1 MAKFTRKR
9 APAKLGTLIDKLFEA
24 RERRLAET
32 RRLDALK
39 KIEDAAE
46 QRVLAALQQ
55 LNLQK
60 AAGARATVSITVKT
74 VGQVEPERWADVQK
88 YIVEK
93 NAFDL
98 LQRRL
103 NNAAVRERVE
113 AGEEIP
119 GLKTVQILDL
129 SVRSL

>member
-1 MAKFTRKR
+1 MARFTRKR

-24 RERRLAET
+24 REQRLAET
-32 RRLDALK
+32 RRLDTLK
-39 KIEDAAE
+39 QKETAAE
-46 QRVLAALQQ
+46 ERVLAELQK

-60 AAGARATVSITVKT
+60 ASGARATVAIQVKT
-74 VGQVEPERWADVQK
+74 VGQVEPERWTDVQR
-88 YIVEK
+88 YIVA
-93 NAFDL
+93 NDAFDL

-103 NNAAVRERVE
+103 NNAAVRERVA

-129 SVRSL
+129 SVRGL